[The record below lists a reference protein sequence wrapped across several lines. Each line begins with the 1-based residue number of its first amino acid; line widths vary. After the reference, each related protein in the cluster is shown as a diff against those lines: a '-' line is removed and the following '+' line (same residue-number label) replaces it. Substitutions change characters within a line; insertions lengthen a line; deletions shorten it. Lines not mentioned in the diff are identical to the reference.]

1 MERNP
6 ASQREMIKNGAVG
19 WGREEEE
26 ADQKK
31 GKWQEQSDNGN
42 LWLMGSFYSN

>member
-31 GKWQEQSDNGN
+31 GKWQEGCLDGNASDADFSGA
-42 LWLMGSFYSN
+42 

>member
-1 MERNP
+1 MERNL

-19 WGREEEE
+19 WDREEEE

-31 GKWQEQSDNGN
+31 GKWQEGYLDGN
-42 LWLMGSFYSN
+42 VAATDFSGA